1 MVKTI
6 TNETDLTHIKVTIHA
21 KPIIKDKFWVL
32 TAQDKRVGE
41 INKQGSNYSLK
52 IGDSVFSYKNLN
64 RIKANANIE
73 FEKQITAKER
83 EVNQVHQYPTD
94 SEPFNGVWSLQ
105 QKVPIFT
112 KEENSKSW
120 FAAGWY
126 LVKQNKI
133 WRQDFCPKLITL
145 QRYDYHGPHK
155 SQKDLLKVKA

>member
-1 MVKTI
+1 MVRTKEI
-6 TNETDLTHIKVTIHA
+6 DLKHIKITIHA
-21 KPIIKDKFWVL
+21 KPIIKDMFWVL
-32 TAQDKRVGE
+32 TAEDKRVGE
-41 INKQGSNYSLK
+41 INKQGSTYSLK
-52 IGDSVFSYKNLN
+52 IGDSVFNYKNLN

-83 EVNQVHQYPTD
+83 EVNQVHGYSTD
-94 SEPFNGVWSLQ
+94 AEPYNGVWSLQ

-126 LVKQNKI
+126 LVKQNKR

-145 QRYDYHGPHK
+145 QRYDYRGPYK
-155 SQKDLLKVKA
+155 CQKDLLKVKA

>member
-1 MVKTI
+1 MVKTKEI
-6 TNETDLTHIKVTIHA
+6 DLKHIKLTIHA
-21 KPIIKDKFWVL
+21 KPIVKDMFWVL
-32 TAQDKRVGE
+32 TAEDKRVGE
-41 INKQGSNYSLK
+41 INKKGSMYSLK
-52 IGDSVFSYKNLN
+52 IGDSVFNYKNLN

-83 EVNQVHQYPTD
+83 EVNQVHTYPTD
-94 SEPFNGVWSLQ
+94 AEPYNGVWSLQ

-133 WRQDFCPKLITL
+133 WRQDFFPKLITL
-145 QRYDYHGPHK
+145 QRYDNRGPYK
-155 SQKDLLKVKA
+155 CQKDLLKVKA

>member
-1 MVKTI
+1 MVRTKEI
-6 TNETDLTHIKVTIHA
+6 DLKHIKITIHA
-21 KPIIKDKFWVL
+21 KPIIKDMFWVL
-32 TAQDKRVGE
+32 TAEDKRVGE
-41 INKQGSNYSLK
+41 INKQGSTYSLK
-52 IGDSVFSYKNLN
+52 IGDSVFNYKNLN

-83 EVNQVHQYPTD
+83 EVNQVHGYSTD
-94 SEPFNGVWSLQ
+94 AEPYNGVWSLQ

-145 QRYDYHGPHK
+145 QRYDYRGPYK
-155 SQKDLLKVKA
+155 CQKDLLKVKA